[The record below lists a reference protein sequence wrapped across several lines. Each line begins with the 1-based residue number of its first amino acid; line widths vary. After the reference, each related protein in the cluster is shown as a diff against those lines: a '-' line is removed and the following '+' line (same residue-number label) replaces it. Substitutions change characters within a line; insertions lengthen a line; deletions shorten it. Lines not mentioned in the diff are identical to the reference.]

1 MTGFYGIRGQLELAL
16 HILKSVNT
24 LAHLTIDPMV
34 RVTCGPSLDWSRQRL
49 TEFGRI
55 MAQLY
60 LRKGKHRH
68 MVTIM

>member
-34 RVTCGPSLDWSRQRL
+34 RVTSGPTLDWSQQRL
-49 TEFGRI
+49 MEFGRI